1 VLKNISEKRT
11 LVIEYIRNHN
21 TATTRRI
28 RQDTKVKI
36 ERVFSNGIREAYKL
50 AGVELPKHL
59 KKRNR
64 EECQKIV
71 IEYIKNN
78 PTTTLTKIQNELHIN
93 VERLFGGI
101 KQAFD
106 AANVTYPEEQR
117 IITYQKNLKLN
128 PIQKRKIRLFNKK
141 KIVITLKKYTIT
153 KKDLIELKKKTIIMD
168 LQQNSLL
175 TKMELDKKYKTNIT
189 NLFDGFT
196 NLCKLAGVEFLR
208 CQKRKLKKQKEII
221 QFIKKNPNSTQ
232 WEINKNCRT
241 HVQEIFEGGIREAY
255 KLAGVEYPEKRR
267 KIYGIAIKQIKKRS
281 SDFEKEVLSL
291 MENFGKVKAHVK
303 TKYGIADAI
312 LHTNKRFFVVE
323 IKNYLSKPISN
334 LDIKQLEK
342 YLNALNCSDG
352 LIICAIK
359 NSVKNSFKIGQH
371 NIRILTKNE
380 LKGLSDSLASLRGS
394 RVNLM
399 EN

>member
-1 VLKNISEKRT
+1 MSKNFSEKRK

-21 TATTRRI
+21 NATTRGI
-28 RQDTKVKI
+28 RQDTKLKI
-36 ERVFSNGIREAYKL
+36 ERVFPNGIREAYKL

-64 EECQKIV
+64 EESRKIV
-71 IEYIKNN
+71 IKYIKNN
-78 PTTTLTKIQNELHIN
+78 PTITLTQIQNELHVN

-106 AANVTYPEEQR
+106 SANVTYPEEQR
-117 IITYQKNLKLN
+117 ILTYQKNLKLN
-128 PIQKRKIRLFNKK
+128 SVRKRKIRLFNKK
-141 KIVITLKKYTIT
+141 KVVIKLKKDTTKKVKLKTHIT
-153 KKDLIELKKKTIIMD
+153 TRKDLIELKKKMIIMD
-168 LQQNSLL
+168 LQQNPLL
-175 TKMELDKKYKTNIT
+175 TKMELDKKYKANIT
-189 NLFDGFT
+189 NLFGSFT

-221 QFIKKNPNSTQ
+221 EFIKKNPNSTQ

-241 HVQEIFEGGIREAY
+241 HVQEIFEDGIRESY

-267 KIYGIAIKQIKKRS
+267 KIYGIAIKEIKKRS
-281 SDFEKEVLSL
+281 SDFEKEVLTL
-291 MENFGKVKAHVK
+291 MENFGKVKSHVK

-312 LHTNKRFFVVE
+312 LYINKKFFVVE

-359 NSVKNSFKIGQH
+359 NSVKNNFKIGQH
-371 NIRILTKNE
+371 NIRILTKDE
-380 LKGLSDSLASLRGS
+380 LRGLSDSL
-394 RVNLM
+394 V
-399 EN
+399 